1 MPGRGK
7 EAGPRGATEGH
18 ERGGGEAGAGPGCG
32 PSLMRGPSTAS
43 RQAEALVA
51 AGGRRSGGNTAPAG
65 WVGWWSGG
73 VGPKGVVEALEPGPR
88 DQALGR
94 RAAHHAVG
102 VVAAERDTSH
112 G

>member
-1 MPGRGK
+1 MVVVVVV
-7 EAGPRGATEGH
+7 
-18 ERGGGEAGAGPGCG
+18 GGGV
-32 PSLMRGPSTAS
+32 R
-43 RQAEALVA
+43 
-51 AGGRRSGGNTAPAG
+51 APE
-65 WVGWWSGG
+65 
-73 VGPKGVVEALEPGPR
+73 GVVEALEPGPR